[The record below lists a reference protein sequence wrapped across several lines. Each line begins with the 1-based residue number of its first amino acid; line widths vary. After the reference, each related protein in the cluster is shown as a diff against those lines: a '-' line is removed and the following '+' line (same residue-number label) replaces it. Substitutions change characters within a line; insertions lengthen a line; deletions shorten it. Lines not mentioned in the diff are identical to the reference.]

1 MNVQQTQISA
11 ADTLSRREAGSGWHA
26 QIPDDK
32 AMLRAARDLTKD
44 ISAHRADI
52 YWADMI
58 ASALVGYGALAGA
71 ILTGSLPLAIALG
84 VVSVLALY
92 RALLF
97 IHEISHFRNGAL
109 PGFRTAWNAL
119 VGVPMLTPSFMYEG
133 VHTLHHKRTQYG
145 TIEDPEYLPLA
156 LMKPWSLPA
165 FVLIALLAPVE
176 LLLRFAVLVSL
187 GAIVPPIRRRTW
199 QRLSAL
205 AINPDFRRRNPEGD
219 LRRRVLLQE
228 ALKHCQRVFQLIVDR
243 QVGRQRAIKYAGLR
257 FVRTILMAEAD
268 GSESVK
274 NQVRLSTTRV
284 SFVTS

>member
-71 ILTGSLPLAIALG
+71 ILVDSLPLAIALG
-84 VVSVLALY
+84 VVAVLALY

-165 FVLIALLAPVE
+165 FVLIALLAPVA
-176 LLLRFAVLVSL
+176 LLFRFAVLVPL
-187 GAIVPPIRRRTW
+187 GAIVPAGAP
-199 QRLSAL
+199 ADL
-205 AINPDFRRRNPEGD
+205 AAP
-219 LRRRVLLQE
+219 
-228 ALKHCQRVFQLIVDR
+228 
-243 QVGRQRAIKYAGLR
+243 
-257 FVRTILMAEAD
+257 
-268 GSESVK
+268 
-274 NQVRLSTTRV
+274 
-284 SFVTS
+284 

>member
-145 TIEDPEYLPLA
+145 TIEDREYL
-156 LMKPWSLPA
+156 
-165 FVLIALLAPVE
+165 
-176 LLLRFAVLVSL
+176 
-187 GAIVPPIRRRTW
+187 
-199 QRLSAL
+199 
-205 AINPDFRRRNPEGD
+205 
-219 LRRRVLLQE
+219 
-228 ALKHCQRVFQLIVDR
+228 
-243 QVGRQRAIKYAGLR
+243 
-257 FVRTILMAEAD
+257 
-268 GSESVK
+268 
-274 NQVRLSTTRV
+274 
-284 SFVTS
+284 